1 MANLIEAGEF
11 HAMGSCQ
18 ENTDATFNQEITDA
32 QLSQSEPP
40 VPPFSQSDPA
50 APMPPNESFTRSQT
64 VFLID
69 LMRHHIFNEGEGLP
83 KTLHELNTRLK
94 SAKGRKKLLWEDA
107 AEQLS
112 SHFTE
117 SFLPRKVSRKW
128 NTLLDGY
135 TRARYSMR
143 NMGKD
148 TRFQFYSEMDALLE
162 NLKEEEHDVILPVVV
177 TPVGRGLRKS
187 PSQASRSSSVTAYR
201 TPYSAPHRRSTP
213 YTSPLRTHYSTA
225 FVQSSPVVQVKENE
239 SFNKDQTLFLIDLMR
254 QLVITE
260 GEGLPKTLEELNGR
274 LKSAK
279 KRLWEDAAEQLS
291 SHFLEYFN
299 PDVVARKWSSLVQG
313 YKNVRDRD
321 RITGQRNSMRFQFYS
336 DIDELLDVQH
346 DEAPPVVVTT
356 ERQSQPSSTDSAV
369 ADSNTTTGSCQENTE
384 ATFNQENT
392 DTPLSQSEPPIP
404 TFSQS
409 ESPIPTFSQSD
420 PPVPTLS
427 QSESPIPTFNQ
438 SESLLSLETKESFTR
453 DQSLFLIDLMRQH
466 IENQGGG
473 PPRTFK
479 ELNKRL
485 TAIKGSKQELW
496 KDAAEKLS
504 VHFRKSFCPRR
515 VSRKWTTLVDGYTKV
530 RENMRTRGKDATRF
544 HFYSEMDALLVEED
558 ESFPVVKT
566 PERREV
572 VGPVLRGRRS
582 RVRAF
587 SDAAD
592 DPSPPGTPTPPSHKR
607 RREEDQLLHFLR
619 EAEKATQRRHN
630 ETLTHLKSIQS
641 LMTKLLDKL

>member
-1 MANLIEAGEF
+1 M
-11 HAMGSCQ
+11 
-18 ENTDATFNQEITDA
+18 
-32 QLSQSEPP
+32 
-40 VPPFSQSDPA
+40 
-50 APMPPNESFTRSQT
+50 PMPPNESFTRSQT

-94 SAKGRKKLLWEDA
+94 SAKGSNKLLWEDA

-112 SHFTE
+112 SQFTE
-117 SFLPRKVSRKW
+117 SFLPSKVHRKW
-128 NTLLDGY
+128 HTLLEGY
-135 TRARYSMR
+135 TKARDSMR
-143 NMGKD
+143 NRGKET
-148 TRFQFYSEMDALLE
+148 TRFKFYSEMDALL
-162 NLKEEEHDVILPVVV
+162 KDVDEEEHDVIFPVVV
-177 TPVGRGLRKS
+177 TPDGRGLRIS
-187 PSQASRSSSVTAYR
+187 PSQASRSSSVKALAKTAYR
-201 TPYSAPHRRSTP
+201 TPYGAPHRRSTA

-225 FVQSSPVVQVKENE
+225 FVQASPVVQVKENE

-336 DIDELLDVQH
+336 DIDELLEVQH

-356 ERQSQPSSTDSAV
+356 ERQREPKPEALGPSSNDSAV

-392 DTPLSQSEPPIP
+392 DAPLSQSEPPIP

-409 ESPIPTFSQSD
+409 DSPIPTFSQSE
-420 PPVPTLS
+420 P
-427 QSESPIPTFNQ
+427 PIPTFNQ
-438 SESLLSLETKESFTR
+438 SVSLEVHESFSR

-466 IENQGGG
+466 IENQGRG

-485 TAIKGSKQELW
+485 STFKGSKQQLW

-504 VHFRKSFCPRR
+504 VHFRKYFCPRR
-515 VSRKWTTLVDGYTKV
+515 VTRKWYTLVEGYSKV
-530 RENMRTRGKDATRF
+530 RENMKTRGKDATRF